1 MDQASLVSRHLL
13 ARAFDEPLENSIE
26 VGFFFG
32 TDCVTADFAM
42 KYTRKVQR
50 LDELVGRELFRQ
62 VGFVSQYKKWDAVQ
76 YGLLEQGMKFIS
88 RNREDLLI
96 RSVYDITVVPSA

>member
-42 KYTRKVQR
+42 KYTRK
-50 LDELVGRELFRQ
+50 L
-62 VGFVSQYKKWDAVQ
+62 
-76 YGLLEQGMKFIS
+76 
-88 RNREDLLI
+88 
-96 RSVYDITVVPSA
+96 